1 VARTRL
7 YLVRHGEATEDE
19 SGLTDRGRDQ
29 AGRLGRRLSGTPFD
43 AIHYSPKAR
52 AAETAEIIGGYL
64 TGVPAH
70 ACDFVADRTPYP
82 SDRRQYPERWRDW
95 FDGVPESERDRDAGA
110 LGAAVERLGEIGE
123 SDRNELLVTHNFVI
137 GWFVRH
143 AMDAPA
149 WRWLGLNQ
157 ANCALSV
164 VEWAA
169 KSLPV
174 LVRFN
179 DTGHLEL

>member
-1 VARTRL
+1 M
-7 YLVRHGEATEDE
+7 
-19 SGLTDRGRDQ
+19 
-29 AGRLGRRLSGTPFD
+29 
-43 AIHYSPKAR
+43 
-52 AAETAEIIGGYL
+52 AETAGIVGGFL

-95 FDGVPESERDRDAGA
+95 FDGVPESERDRDAEALKGA
-110 LGAAVERLGEIGE
+110 VRHFERAEG
-123 SDRNELLVTHNFVI
+123 SHLLITHTFVV

-143 AMDAPA
+143 VMDAPD

-157 ANCALSV
+157 ANCGITI
-164 VEWAA
+164 VEWVA
-169 KSLPV
+169 KRPPM

-179 DTGHLEL
+179 DTGHLEQ